1 MNYPQSQKLN
11 LPENLMNSGK
21 HQVVTFKKPLKS
33 LVSKGT
39 SNAKTVKNTEETW
52 IMYISP
58 YDLNSYGKTV
68 CSDSTEGCR
77 TGCLGPHSGRALL
90 FQMITQARIRKTDL
104 YFSDRQAFCEMLF
117 KDMIRLSNRAVK
129 KQITIQV
136 RLNGTSDLDFIAI
149 LKNRTGLDIR
159 TLPGLS
165 FYDYT
170 KQIGKFKKYQ
180 GTDYKLTFS
189 RSESNQA
196 ECIEAIKCGPVA
208 VVFDTKKG
216 HDLPGTF
223 SFDGKTFYPVIDGD
237 KADDL
242 MVNLGSGFILG
253 LRAKGKAKQDQTGF
267 VVRVPV
273 MLPEA
278 PEEVYSL
285 F

>member
-1 MNYPQSQKLN
+1 MV
-11 LPENLMNSGK
+11 NSI
-21 HQVVTFKKPLKS
+21 QTVTFKKPLKS
-33 LVSKGT
+33 LVSKGN
-39 SNAKTVKNTEETW
+39 SNAKTVKNSEETW

-68 CSDSTEGCR
+68 CSDSTEGCA

-104 YFSDRQAFCEMLF
+104 YFADRQAFCDILK
-117 KDMIRLSNRAVK
+117 KDMIRLSNRAEK
-129 KQITIQV
+129 KRIKIQV

-149 LKNRTGLDIR
+149 LKNRTGLDVR

-170 KQIGKFKKYQ
+170 KQIGKFKKYH
-180 GTDYKLTFS
+180 GSDYKLTFS
-189 RSESNQA
+189 RSEKNTL
-196 ECIEAIKCGPVA
+196 ECIEAIKYGPVA
-208 VVFDTKKG
+208 VVFDTKKNQ
-216 HDLPGTF
+216 DLPGTF
-223 SFDGKTFYPVIDGD
+223 SFDGINHFPVIDGD

-253 LRAKGKAKQDQTGF
+253 LRAKGKAKEDKTGF

-273 MLPEA
+273 L
-278 PEEVYSL
+278 
-285 F
+285 

>member
-1 MNYPQSQKLN
+1 MNYS
-11 LPENLMNSGK
+11 ENLMNSGSVK
-21 HQVVTFKKPLKS
+21 VVEFKRPLKS

-68 CSDSTEGCR
+68 CSDSTTGC
-77 TGCLGPHSGRALL
+77 TQSCLGPHSGRALL

-104 YFSDRQAFCEMLF
+104 YFSDRQAFCNMLL
-117 KDMIRLSNRAVK
+117 KDMIRLSKRAVE
-129 KQITIQV
+129 KQIKIQV

-149 LKNRTGLDIR
+149 LKNRTGFDIR

-189 RSESNQA
+189 RSEKNTA
-196 ECIEAIKCGPVA
+196 ECIEAIKYGPVA
-208 VVFDTKKG
+208 VVFDTKKNQ
-216 HDLPGTF
+216 DLPTTF
-223 SFDGKTFYPVIDGD
+223 SFDGINYFPVIDGD

-253 LRAKGKAKQDQTGF
+253 LRAKGKAKEDQTGF
-267 VVRVPV
+267 VVRVNQKTV
-273 MLPEA
+273 TK
-278 PEEVYSL
+278 
-285 F
+285 

>member
-1 MNYPQSQKLN
+1 MKTQIVNQA
-11 LPENLMNSGK
+11 
-21 HQVVTFKKPLKS
+21 QVVTFKKPLKS

-39 SNAKTVKNTEETW
+39 SNAKTVKNSEETW

-104 YFSDRQAFCEMLF
+104 YFSDRQAFCNMLV
-117 KDMIRLSNRAVK
+117 KDMIRLSNRATK
-129 KQITIQV
+129 KGIKIQV

-149 LKNRTGLDIR
+149 LKNRTGADIR

-196 ECIEAIKCGPVA
+196 ECIEAIKVGPVA

-216 HDLPGTF
+216 KDLPAVY
-223 SFDGKTFYPVIDGD
+223 SFDNVNYYPVIDGD

-242 MVNLGSGFILG
+242 MMNLKAGFILG
-253 LRAKGKAKQDQTGF
+253 LRAKGKAKEDQTGF
-267 VVRVPV
+267 VVRVNNLLPAPPV
-273 MLPEA
+273 EA
-278 PEEVYSL
+278 YNL

>member
-1 MNYPQSQKLN
+1 MNYPQSKN
-11 LPENLMNSGK
+11 LSLPMDLMNSGK

-104 YFSDRQAFCEMLF
+104 YFADRQGFCDMLA
-117 KDMIRLSNRAVK
+117 KDMIRLSNRATK
-129 KQITIQV
+129 KGITIQV

-180 GTDYKLTFS
+180 GSDYKLTFS
-189 RSESNQA
+189 RSETNTA
-196 ECIEAIKCGPVA
+196 ECIEAINYGPVA

-216 HDLPGTF
+216 HELSGTF
-223 SFDGKTFYPVIDGD
+223 SFDGENYFPVIDGD

-242 MVNLGSGFILG
+242 MLNLSSGFILG
-253 LRAKGKAKQDQTGF
+253 LRAKGKAKQDLTGF
-267 VVRVPV
+267 VVRIPV
-273 MLPEA
+273 
-278 PEEVYSL
+278 
-285 F
+285 